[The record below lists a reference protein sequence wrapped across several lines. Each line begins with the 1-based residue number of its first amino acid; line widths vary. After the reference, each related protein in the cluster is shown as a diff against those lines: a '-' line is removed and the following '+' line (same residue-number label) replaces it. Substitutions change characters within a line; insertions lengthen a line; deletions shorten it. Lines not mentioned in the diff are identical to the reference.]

1 MAQLAAGKFG
11 GRSLDFG
18 QLEAFVQVAAH
29 NSFSRA
35 AEALQL
41 TQPSITARIQS
52 LERVLGEELFERSG
66 RGVSLSDAG
75 TVFLPHAERILQ
87 MLQEAKDNLEEVR
100 SVQAGSLRLGSA
112 LTVSTYV
119 LPRILRTFHSRHA
132 GVEVVV
138 HTGRS
143 EQVLKML
150 LSDEVQVGLVGSLTH
165 PDVESINLYADEVI
179 LVSDPE
185 HPFAANGE
193 ATIEEVGSQ
202 PVILSDR
209 GSSYYSLIHGFF
221 RQAGVVPNVAMEL
234 DSIEATK
241 RMVEE
246 GLGIALLPRVCL
258 ERELKQGLL
267 AEVAVTNAPAISR
280 QIALIYRKSRKQAR
294 TVHAFLDVLQSM
306 YGLDLP
312 AGSAVE

>member
-1 MAQLAAGKFG
+1 M
-11 GRSLDFG
+11 DFG

-29 NSFSRA
+29 RSFSRA

-66 RGVSLSDAG
+66 RGVRLSDAG
-75 TVFLPHAERILQ
+75 TIFLPHAERILQ
-87 MLQEAKDNLEEVR
+87 MLQEAKNNLEEVR

-112 LTVSTYV
+112 LTISTYV
-119 LPRILRTFHSRHA
+119 LPRILHMFHSRYP

-143 EQVLKML
+143 EQVLNML
-150 LSDEVQVGLVGSLTH
+150 LSDEVQVGLVRSLMH
-165 PDVESINLYADEVI
+165 PDVETVNLYADEVI
-179 LVSDPE
+179 LVANPD
-185 HPFAANGE
+185 HPFAADRQ
-193 ATIEEVGSQ
+193 ATIEEVGGQ
-202 PVILSDR
+202 PVILADR
-209 GSSYYSLIHGFF
+209 GSSYYGLIHGFF

-234 DSIEATK
+234 DSMEATK

-267 AEVAVTNAPAISR
+267 AEVVITNAPAISR

-294 TVHAFLDVLQSM
+294 TVQAFLDVLRSM
-306 YGLDLP
+306 YGVKLP
-312 AGSAVE
+312 AGSTGG